1 MGIHKVH
8 YALAFLHCRTWAF
21 IGRVGM
27 SFPSRPDTFR
37 QTLEV
42 ATMLSLPPFG
52 IAQTLLQLKSLGYN
66 VGERVFTRCLAGK
79 GYEIQTS
86 KLYPFDGYLTLKDKG
101 FTFTRFNPQS
111 IGGGEK
117 FTTNDGYQY
126 LISQNKKGYG
136 VYLVVNAGGRKDEE
150 ITRCPSLFYECDGVP
165 KEEQWE
171 RLDRLPIK
179 ASLIVETRNS
189 LHVYYKTHEQEQDGW
204 RVLQQRV
211 IQLME
216 SDPAI
221 HNESRLMR
229 LAGFYH
235 QKKGL
240 EPSRVTIQ
248 LANDSVYSR
257 SFFEKLL
264 PTWDESRWSEVR
276 ERVSNEEIKQRLE
289 AAKQRRARELNNV
302 DEFPLEICL
311 SKDDR
316 HIIANGTGKGQR
328 NHLGFKLASNLIATA
343 NWLNY
348 TGYRYL
354 DNERD
359 LFEEYCERCTPSI
372 NSIEREQ
379 IWKSASNSNPTPS
392 LSDEALENCIKAW
405 QYKQL
410 PESEKRKKYE
420 LEPETEAYQEYLEQ
434 ETEQEEIEKAISLEK
449 NLYRFKNWLNK
460 GIKKLRGQ
468 GFSKSENP
476 QKIVSPLQVIKYDL
490 KEGLP
495 TLEKWEKWG
504 KPIIEFSNLTDR
516 LKVYHD
522 AIEKGYA
529 IHDCSFMGAGKSH
542 SVPQLKNESGK
553 IWYISQDHRN
563 PSIPLIEEEFTDLM
577 PRSKYGFYRD
587 NQGKLRVATEN
598 TDPSLIEI
606 KGNCIRADWFNLLAN
621 KGYNPNEKTSEGEIN
636 PICKTCPIL
645 GQCKSQSVW
654 YLKQRSE
661 ALKSDQIRED
671 IKSSPQPEDYD
682 YSNDIGVLEE
692 PERSLQPT
700 KALTSFYENILIES
714 DRFREQVL
722 PSTYQYL
729 DAVIQSFKS
738 LTTRENYTQ
747 AEKRYGL
754 TSESLKTAFPLH
766 SHLDEIIEELETINL
781 LSNIIIEANR
791 VELSKSDY
799 KKYQSSVKLCNDIFR
814 KEAYQKTQGNLES
827 LPPNAL
833 IYLLKFIHGEEG
845 IAARLNG
852 KALTLTIDDRSS
864 YSPALKAMKSV
875 IFLDSTISTERLQ
888 KDSGLERPIIS
899 IRQKIN
905 KPLDNLIV
913 HNIQIEGLGSS
924 TYSET
929 ALKRV
934 KAVTAAINKNAGYSV
949 PIISLKAYQ
958 EQLSTQGYWFVDNR
972 GSNDFEGLENLIAV
986 GSPYPNVG
994 SVQDNYYALYG
1005 TLDGFNEYYAHLVSS
1020 EILQF
1025 TGRPRPHRYKDQ
1037 QFHLWFINSGLDLD
1051 FLTEYG
1057 ATVINQHG
1065 FELANVA
1072 GNEYQYRMYSIIK
1085 TIDALTKDGKKITQD
1100 AIAQMINI
1108 SGSKKKVTQSS
1119 ISQFLKSAGVTL
1131 SELASKIISGPIND
1145 SNRLTN
1151 NSDWLLKSSYFRVL
1165 FNLDPLEILKEL
1177 IPVILNVGWRDF
1189 RETLLAECPEM
1200 LRIKVESVL
1209 TGLLIAQDGL
1219 PETVFDTQ

>member
-1 MGIHKVH
+1 
-8 YALAFLHCRTWAF
+8 
-21 IGRVGM
+21 
-27 SFPSRPDTFR
+27 
-37 QTLEV
+37 
-42 ATMLSLPPFG
+42 MLSLPPFG
-52 IAQTLLQLKSLGYN
+52 IAQTLLQLKTLGYQS
-66 VGERVFTRCLAGK
+66 GERVFIRCIAGK
-79 GYEIQTS
+79 GFDIQTEQ
-86 KLYPFDGYLTLKDKG
+86 LYPFDGYLTLTEKG
-101 FTFTRFNPQS
+101 FKFTRFLPQS
-111 IGGGEK
+111 KGGGEK
-117 FTTNDGYQY
+117 FTTIDGYQY
-126 LISQNKKGYG
+126 LLNQNQKGYG
-136 VYLVVNAGGRKDEE
+136 VYLVVNAGGRKDHE
-150 ITRCPSLFYECDGVP
+150 ITRCPALFYECDGVN
-165 KEEQWE
+165 KNQQWE
-171 RLDRLPIK
+171 RLSWLPLK

-189 LHVYYKTHEQEQDGW
+189 LHVYYRTYEQEQDGW
-204 RVLQQRV
+204 RVLQQRL
-211 IQLME
+211 IQNMD

-240 EPSRVTIQ
+240 EPFPVNIQ

-257 SFFEKLL
+257 SQFNELL
-264 PTWDESRWSEVR
+264 PTWDESKWSETR
-276 ERVSNEEIKQRLE
+276 EKLTDGEIKQRLE
-289 AAKQRRARELNNV
+289 AAKQRRSTVLSRV
-302 DEFPLEICL
+302 DSFPLEICL

-316 HIIANGTGKGQR
+316 HLIANGTGKGQR

-348 TGYRYL
+348 TGYYYS

-359 LFEEYCERCTPSI
+359 LFEEYCDRCIPSI
-372 NSIEREQ
+372 NTREREQ

-392 LSDEALENCIKAW
+392 LSDDALENCIKAW

-410 PESEKRKKYE
+410 PQSEKRS
-420 LEPETEAYQEYLEQ
+420 LDRSEPDPTAYQKYLDWESSQ
-434 ETEQEEIEKAISLEK
+434 EKIEKAIRLER
-449 NLYRFKNWLNK
+449 NLYRFKKWFNK
-460 GIKKLRGQ
+460 GIKKLKGQ

-476 QKIVSPLQVIKYDL
+476 PKIASPLQVIKYDL

-495 TLEKWEKWG
+495 TLEKWQKWG
-504 KPIIEFSNLTDR
+504 KPIIEFENESDR
-516 LKVYHD
+516 LKVYQD
-522 AIEKGYA
+522 AINKGYA
-529 IHDCSFMGAGKSH
+529 VHDSSFMGAGKSH
-542 SVPQLKNESGK
+542 AVPKLQNESGK

-587 NQGKLRVATEN
+587 EQNKLRVATEN

-671 IKSSPQPEDYD
+671 IKSSPQQEDYD

-700 KALTSFYENILIES
+700 KALTSFYEKILIES

-729 DAVIQSFKS
+729 DAVIQYFKS

-766 SHLDEIIEELETINL
+766 SHLDEIIEELETINI

-799 KKYQSSVKLCNDIFR
+799 KKYQSSVQLCHDIFR

-864 YSPALKAMKSV
+864 YSPVLNAMKSV

-888 KDSGLERPIIS
+888 KDSGLERLIIS

-905 KPLDNLIV
+905 KPLDNLTI

-924 TYSET
+924 TYSES

-934 KAVTAAINKNAGYSV
+934 SAATDAINKNAGYSV

-958 EQLSTQGYWFVDNR
+958 KQLGAHGYWFVDNR
-972 GSNDFEGLENLIAV
+972 GSNDFERLENLIAV

-1057 ATVINQHG
+1057 ATVVNQHG

-1085 TIDALTKDGKKITQD
+1085 TILALTKDGGKITQE
-1100 AIAQMINI
+1100 AIAHMMNI

-1151 NSDWLLKSSYFRVL
+1151 NSDWLLKDSYFRAL

-1177 IPVILNVGWRDF
+1177 IPVILDVGWRDF

-1200 LRIKVESVL
+1200 LRVKVESVL